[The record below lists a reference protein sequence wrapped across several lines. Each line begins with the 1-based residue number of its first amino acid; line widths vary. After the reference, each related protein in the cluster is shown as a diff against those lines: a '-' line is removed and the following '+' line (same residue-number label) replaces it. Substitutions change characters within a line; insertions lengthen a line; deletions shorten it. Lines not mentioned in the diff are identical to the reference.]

1 MIIEPVLD
9 ALRAGEPVLVPT
21 DTVYGLAALAGDAD
35 AVARLFALKQRPV
48 DTRVVALVAD
58 VEQAEELVDLG
69 PLGRLLAEVFWPGA
83 LTIVATR
90 RPGVDVAVGDALTVG
105 VRCPDSEI
113 VRTLARLAGP
123 LAVTSANLHGE
134 LPPATAAEAGAL
146 FTTVRVVVD
155 GGTSSGAASTVVTIV
170 DDSAS
175 VLREGPITA
184 ADIDAALRG
193 GS

>member
-21 DTVYGLAALAGDAD
+21 DTVYGLAALATDAG

-48 DTRVVALVAD
+48 DTRIVALVAD
-58 VEQAEELVDLG
+58 AEQAEELVDLG

-83 LTIVATR
+83 LTIVAPR
-90 RPGVDVAVGDALTVG
+90 RPGVDVAVGDTLTVG

-134 LPPATAAEAGAL
+134 LPPATAAEVGAL
-146 FTTVRVVVD
+146 FATVQVVVD
-155 GGTSSGAASTVVTIV
+155 GGTCSGAASTVVAIV
-170 DDSAS
+170 DKSVS

>member
-9 ALRAGEPVLVPT
+9 ALRAGEPVLLPT
-21 DTVYGLAALAGDAD
+21 DTVYGLAALATDAD

-48 DTRVVALVAD
+48 DTRIVALVAD
-58 VEQAEELVDLG
+58 IEQAEELVELG
-69 PLGRLLAEVFWPGA
+69 PVGRLLAEVFWPGA

-90 RPGVDVAVGDALTVG
+90 RPGVDAAVGDTLTVG
-105 VRCPDSEI
+105 VRCPDNEI
-113 VRTLARLAGP
+113 VRTLAHLAGP

-134 LPPATAAEAGAL
+134 LPPATAAEVASL
-146 FTTVRVVVD
+146 FATVQVVVD
-155 GGTSSGAASTVVTIV
+155 GGTSSGAASTVISIV
-170 DDSAS
+170 DESLT

-184 ADIDAALRG
+184 AEIDTALRG

>member
-21 DTVYGLAALAGDAD
+21 DTVYGLAALAADAD

-90 RPGVDVAVGDALTVG
+90 REGVDVAVGDALTVG
-105 VRCPDSEI
+105 VRCPDTEI
-113 VRTLARLAGP
+113 VRTLAGLAGP

-134 LPPATAAEAGAL
+134 APPATAAEVAAL
-146 FTTVRVVVD
+146 FATVQVVVD
-155 GGTSSGAASTVVTIV
+155 GGTPSGVASTVVAIV
-170 DDSAS
+170 DESVN

-184 ADIDAALRG
+184 AEIDAAVRG